1 MALLRGL
8 VAVIIA
14 RCTQSLQDDLALI
27 SASEHLA
34 ITLAQSRHD
43 LAARD
48 GVLETLWTTCLE
60 HVCDHFTKHESLK
73 YLPLPPL
80 LATC

>member
-60 HVCDHFTKHESLK
+60 HVCDHFTKHESL
-73 YLPLPPL
+73 
-80 LATC
+80 